1 MKRIVFV
8 LASLVFLCIADD
20 AYAAGK
26 RFLDIQEVKS
36 TSGVTAWLV
45 EAHDQPLIALNLI
58 FRGAG
63 GAIEPAD
70 KQGLVRMVSNT
81 LDEGAGDLDSQ
92 AFQKTLADN
101 SISLSFSAT
110 RDDLGG
116 AMKTLTRHRD
126 LAFNL
131 LRLAL
136 TKPRFDQEA
145 VDRMR
150 AANIARIKSSM
161 SDPDWMTARLLNDV
175 AYAGHP
181 YAMNIGGTPTTLAK
195 ITAAD
200 LKAWTAAHLDRKH
213 LIVTVTGDITP
224 DELKT
229 LMDKT
234 FGDLPAEGQYP
245 DVPDVTIQNG
255 GQIVY
260 YQQDIPQS
268 VIDIMQPAI
277 GRDDPDY
284 PALQVMNLIYGGN
297 GFGSRLMTE
306 IREKRGLTYGIFSG
320 PFLMRHVKALSIETA
335 TKNGNEGQVLDIV
348 RQEMK
353 RIREAEV
360 SAQELADAKSFLVGS
375 MPLALTST
383 DNISELMMSLR
394 VDNLPIDYLDTRKD
408 RINAVTAA
416 DVRRVAERLLTPDKL
431 TVILVGRKPTDITP
445 TRTVDKLP
453 NVD

>member
-131 LRLAL
+131 LHLAL

-383 DNISELMMSLR
+383 DNISELMISLR

-431 TVILVGRKPTDITP
+431 TVILVGRKPTGITP

>member
-1 MKRIVFV
+1 MKRISFV
-8 LASLVFLCIADD
+8 LALLVLVWLPQD
-20 AYAAGK
+20 AQAAGK
-26 RFLDIQEVKS
+26 RFLDIQEIKS
-36 TSGVTAWLV
+36 SSGVTAWLV
-45 EAHDQPLIALNLI
+45 EAHDQHLIALNIAFL
-58 FRGAG
+58 GAG
-63 GAIEPAD
+63 ASLDPAD
-70 KQGLVRMVSNT
+70 KQGLVHMVSGT
-81 LDEGAGDLDSQ
+81 LDEGAGDMDSQ

-101 SISLSFSAT
+101 SIALSFSAD
-110 RDDLGG
+110 RDDFNG

-131 LRLAL
+131 LHLAL

-145 VDRMR
+145 VDRIR

-161 SDPDWMTARLLNDV
+161 SDPDWMGARLLNDV
-175 AYAGHP
+175 AYTGHP
-181 YAMNIGGTPTTLAK
+181 YAMNLGGTPTSLGK

-200 LKAWTAAHLDRKH
+200 LKEWTALHLDRKH
-213 LIVTVTGDITP
+213 LVVTVTGDITP
-224 DELKT
+224 DDLKT

-234 FGDLPAEGQYP
+234 FGDLPAEAQYAP
-245 DVPDVTIQNG
+245 VADLTIQNG
-255 GQIVY
+255 GQTVY

-268 VIDIMQPAI
+268 VIDITQPGI
-277 GRDDPDY
+277 GRSDPDY
-284 PALQVMNLIYGGN
+284 PASQVMNLIFGGS

-320 PFLMRHVKALSIETA
+320 PYLLRHVKALSVETA

-353 RIREAEV
+353 KMRDGDV
-360 SAQELADAKSFLVGS
+360 SAQELAEAKSFLIGS

-394 VDNLPIDYLDTRKD
+394 TDNLPVNYLDTRKD
-408 RINAVTAA
+408 RINAVTVA
-416 DVRRVAERLLTPDKL
+416 DVRRVADRLLTPDKL
-431 TVILVGRKPTDITP
+431 TVILVGRKPAGVAP

-453 NVD
+453 DVD